1 MFCIFN
7 QFFSLYHPDNERK
20 KRRRRDFLESEVII
34 LENYYK
40 KSCYI
45 SYTDRINLAQEL
57 GLHESQITLW
67 FKNRRAKTK
76 RLNSLS
82 PTDTAYDEDMKG
94 RILQHTSESSSPSQC
109 ASLSTYTSIPSP
121 SQYASTS
128 TYTSKPSPP
137 VQWVQLVEPSNFM
150 PNFFENTMQPQQV
163 YSAPAP
169 LYDACYRPYYSVP
182 PVQTAAHMNA
192 TRESVITYAH
202 DNLQPT
208 SNFIPNGNYN
218 ENYFVSQS
226 LPLPPPLP
234 IIDLKKENFTDHCNQ
249 ADLTTAYDLTMSNF
263 EKFRRDNGNVN
274 AEQESDN
281 DVQKLLNAS
290 LDLNISSVSQ
300 SLLELSEFLEY
311 F

>member
-1 MFCIFN
+1 MVMFYIFN

-20 KRRRRDFLESEVII
+20 KRKRRDFLESEVII

-45 SYTDRINLAQEL
+45 SYTDRTNLAQEL

-82 PTDTAYDEDMKG
+82 PTDTAYDEDTKG

-109 ASLSTYTSIPSP
+109 ASPSTYTSIPSP
-121 SQYASTS
+121 
-128 TYTSKPSPP
+128 P
-137 VQWVQLVEPSNFM
+137 VQWGQLVEPSNFM
-150 PNFFENTMQPQQV
+150 PNFFENTMQQQQV
-163 YSAPAP
+163 YTAPAP
-169 LYDACYRPYYSVP
+169 LYDAYYRPYYSVP

-249 ADLTTAYDLTMSNF
+249 ADLTSAYDLTMSNF

-290 LDLNISSVSQ
+290 LDINISSVSQ